1 VSDAVLDPT
10 AAPGSAA
17 PGSAAP
23 GSAASGSGPDDP
35 HDLSALVAHPTTELD
50 ADAGLFSPGRRSL
63 TLGLVMTITL
73 VAFESLA
80 IGAVMPVVA
89 KDLGD
94 FSLYGWVFSAFFLAS
109 LIGIVV
115 AGGWIDRGG
124 MVGPLATGLG
134 LFTVGL
140 LIGGLAPSMEVLI
153 LARFLQGLGAGA
165 IPPVGYVS
173 IGRALP
179 DQLRPRMF
187 AVLSTAWV
195 LPGVIG
201 PALAGAIA
209 QVSSWRL
216 VFLGLLPLIGV
227 AAAITLPA
235 IRRAVP
241 SAAEAAATADADG
254 RVAERASAF
263 RRRLPLALLLT
274 LGAGLLVAGL
284 TDGQPIPGGPLIV
297 VGLGLVIPAFRALT
311 PAGTLRAERGLPAAV
326 LLRGVLT
333 FTFFCADAYVP
344 LALQAG
350 RGLSPAVAGIAL
362 TGATL
367 SWTAGAWV
375 QARQIGRLGATR
387 LVRSGFLVVV
397 VGVAS
402 FAIVL
407 SPAVPVVLGLL
418 AWTVAGFGMG
428 LAYAPISLTVL
439 RDAPPGGE
447 GAATSG
453 LQLSDVLGTALGT
466 GVGGALIALGVR
478 SGADPRAGLLAC
490 FAVGA
495 LVGLGGFSLAGR
507 LRRPGEPDVPTERA
521 TS

>member
-1 VSDAVLDPT
+1 MSDAILEP
-10 AAPGSAA
+10 P
-17 PGSAAP
+17 P
-23 GSAASGSGPDDP
+23 ASERSSSGIGPDDP
-35 HDLSALVAHPTTELD
+35 HDLSALVSHPTED
-50 ADAGLFSPGRRSL
+50 VDRDMGLFSPGRRAL
-63 TLGLVMTITL
+63 TIGLVMTVTL

-115 AGGWIDRGG
+115 TGGWIDRGG
-124 MVGPLATGLG
+124 LVAPLATGLG
-134 LFTVGL
+134 LFSVGL
-140 LIGGLAPSMEVLI
+140 LIGGLAPSMPVLVF
-153 LARFLQGLGAGA
+153 ARFLQGLGAGA
-165 IPPVGYVS
+165 IPPVAYVS

-179 DQLRPRMF
+179 DNLRPRMF

-209 QVSSWRL
+209 QLSSWRV
-216 VFLGLLPLIGV
+216 VFVGLLPLIAV
-227 AAAITLPA
+227 AAVITLPA
-235 IRRAVP
+235 IRSAVP
-241 SAAEAAATADADG
+241 SAADVAATEATAG
-254 RVAERASAF
+254 SAEAGSAF
-263 RRRLPLALLLT
+263 RRRLSLALVLT

-284 TDGQPIPGGPLIV
+284 TDGRPFPGGPIIV
-297 VGLGLVIPAFRALT
+297 IGLALVIPAFRALT
-311 PAGTLRAERGLPAAV
+311 PPGTLEAERGLPAAV

-344 LALQAG
+344 LALVG
-350 RGLSPAVAGIAL
+350 WRGLSPSIAGIAL

-397 VGVAS
+397 AGVAS
-402 FAIVL
+402 FALVL
-407 SPAVPVVLGLL
+407 SPDVPVAVGLA
-418 AWTVAGFGMG
+418 AWTLAGLGMG
-428 LAYAPISLTVL
+428 LAYAPLSLTVL

-478 SGADPRAGLLAC
+478 SGAEPWAGLLAC

-495 LVGLGGFSLAGR
+495 IAGLGGSILAGR
-507 LRRPGEPDVPTERA
+507 LRRTGEPDSPTERA
-521 TS
+521 APV

>member
-1 VSDAVLDPT
+1 VSDAILEPPP
-10 AAPGSAA
+10 ASEPSSSAT
-17 PGSAAP
+17 
-23 GSAASGSGPDDP
+23 GPDDP
-35 HDLSALVAHPTTELD
+35 HDLSALVSHPTEEVD
-50 ADAGLFSPGRRSL
+50 RDAGLFSPGRRAL
-63 TLGLVMTITL
+63 TIGLVMTVTL

-89 KDLGD
+89 EDLGD
-94 FSLYGWVFSAFFLAS
+94 FSLYGWVFSAFFLAN

-124 MVGPLATGLG
+124 LVGPLATGLG
-134 LFTVGL
+134 LFSVGL
-140 LIGGLAPSMEVLI
+140 LMGGLAPSMEILI

-165 IPPVGYVS
+165 IPPVAYVS

-209 QVSSWRL
+209 QLSSWRV
-216 VFLGLLPLIGV
+216 VFLGLLPLIAV
-227 AAAITLPA
+227 AAAITVPA
-235 IRRAVP
+235 IRSAVP
-241 SAAEAAATADADG
+241 SAADLAAMEGTVRSAEAG
-254 RVAERASAF
+254 SAF
-263 RRRLPLALLLT
+263 RRRLSLALLLT

-284 TDGQPIPGGPLIV
+284 TDGRPAPGGPLIV
-297 VGLGLVIPAFRALT
+297 IGLALVIPAFRALT

-333 FTFFCADAYVP
+333 FAFFCADAYVP
-344 LALQAG
+344 LALVAG
-350 RGLSPAVAGIAL
+350 RGLSPSVAGIAL

-367 SWTAGAWV
+367 SWTAGAWI
-375 QARQIGRLGATR
+375 QARQIGRLGASR
-387 LVRSGFLVVV
+387 LVRGGFLVVV
-397 VGVAS
+397 AGVAS
-402 FAIVL
+402 FALVL
-407 SPAVPVVLGLL
+407 SPDVPVAVGLA
-418 AWTVAGFGMG
+418 AWTLAGLGMG
-428 LAYAPISLTVL
+428 LAYAPLSLTVL
-439 RDAPPGGE
+439 RDVPPGGE

-478 SGADPRAGLLAC
+478 NGAEPWAGLLAA
-490 FAVGA
+490 FAAGA
-495 LVGLGGFSLAGR
+495 VAGLGGAVLAGR
-507 LRRPGEPDVPTERA
+507 LRRPGEPDSPTERA
-521 TS
+521 APV

>member
-1 VSDAVLDPT
+1 MSDAILEP
-10 AAPGSAA
+10 P
-17 PGSAAP
+17 P
-23 GSAASGSGPDDP
+23 ASEPSSSSTGPDDP
-35 HDLSALVAHPTTELD
+35 HDLSGLVAHQTEEVD
-50 ADAGLFSPGRRSL
+50 RDAGLFSQGRRAL
-63 TLGLVMTITL
+63 TIGLVMTVTL

-115 AGGWIDRGG
+115 TGGWIDRGG
-124 MVGPLATGLG
+124 LVGPLATGLG
-134 LFTVGL
+134 LFSVGL
-140 LIGGLAPSMEVLI
+140 LIGGLAPSMQVLVF
-153 LARFLQGLGAGA
+153 ARFLQGLGAGA
-165 IPPVGYVS
+165 IPPVAYVS

-179 DQLRPRMF
+179 DHLRPRMF

-209 QVSSWRL
+209 QLSSWRV
-216 VFLGLLPLIGV
+216 VFLGLLPLIAV

-235 IRRAVP
+235 IRSAVP
-241 SAAEAAATADADG
+241 SAADLAAREGAAGSAG
-254 RVAERASAF
+254 SAETGSAF
-263 RRRLPLALLLT
+263 RRRLSLALLLT

-284 TDGQPIPGGPLIV
+284 TDGRPFPGGPLIV
-297 VGLGLVIPAFRALT
+297 IGLALVIPAFRALT
-311 PAGTLRAERGLPAAV
+311 PTGTLRAERGLPAAV

-333 FTFFCADAYVP
+333 FAFFCADAYVP
-344 LALQAG
+344 LALVAG
-350 RGLSPAVAGIAL
+350 RGLSPSVAGIAL

-367 SWTAGAWV
+367 SWTAGAWI
-375 QARQIGRLGATR
+375 QARQIGRLGASR

-397 VGVAS
+397 AGVAS
-402 FAIVL
+402 FALVL
-407 SPAVPVVLGLL
+407 SPDVPVAVGLA
-418 AWTVAGFGMG
+418 AWTLAGLGMG
-428 LAYAPISLTVL
+428 LAYAPLSLTVL

-478 SGADPRAGLLAC
+478 NGADPWAGLLAA
-490 FAVGA
+490 FAAGA
-495 LVGLGGFSLAGR
+495 IAGLGGAVLAGR
-507 LRRPGEPDVPTERA
+507 LRRPGEPDSPTERA
-521 TS
+521 AA